1 MKKSFFLAALLLSA
15 LTISARPYQHS
26 VGINVG
32 GMNGISY
39 KGYVRSSEHFVV
51 IADLNTTLSATKGC
65 LMSQSWLNKDI
76 EDYQK
81 TENPAYK
88 SSESY
93 PNQKFVYW
101 TFQGA
106 ANFVYQGD
114 IADWSAASL
123 HWFAGGGLSMGM
135 MQGQAYG
142 DDMGTYYINMK
153 TGKEIKNVGDAWDA
167 MKDTRKVYQ
176 DMSSEKKDEAGT
188 KNPYFF
194 KFGLNAIAGLEVCF
208 KGAPL
213 NLSFDFRPG
222 YGEAIKMYT
231 YPEFGYVK
239 GGLLTFE
246 KNAKRLVG
254 NAFFDWTMGLSLRY
268 RF

>member
-1 MKKSFFLAALLLSA
+1 MKKSFFLAALLLSV

-26 VGINVG
+26 VGVNVG

-39 KGYVRSSEHFVV
+39 KGYVQSSEHFVV
-51 IADLNTTLSATKGC
+51 IADLNTTVSASKGI
-65 LMSQSWLNKDI
+65 LMSQSWTNKDI
-76 EDYQK
+76 EDFQK
-81 TENPAYK
+81 TVDPDYK
-88 SSESY
+88 SSKSFPDY
-93 PNQKFVYW
+93 KFVYW

-114 IADWSAASL
+114 VADWSAASM

-135 MQGQAYG
+135 IQFGLYG
-142 DDMGTYYINMK
+142 DKHHSGSMSDGWK
-153 TGKEIKNVGDAWDA
+153 A
-167 MKDTRKVYQ
+167 MKDERKAYK
-176 DMSSEKKDEAGT
+176 DMSSEEKDEAGT
-188 KNPYFF
+188 KNPYSF
-194 KFGLNAIAGLEVCF
+194 KFGLNAIAGIEVCF

-231 YPEFGYVK
+231 YPEFGYLK
-239 GGLLTFE
+239 GGMQAIE
-246 KNAKRLVG
+246 KNAKQLTG
-254 NAFFDWTMGLSLRY
+254 IAFFDWTMGLSLRY